1 MVRVRMKRILLA
13 LLALMPILS
22 SARAE
27 VIKYRLYLK
36 DKVGGSLCPLSQRSL
51 ERRERQGIA
60 VDSTDYSVSPV
71 YLQQLADSGYHIDAV
86 SRWLNTAVVSLPDS
100 AGLDAAR
107 LLALPFVDR
116 IETAATRLP
125 AGAPAVRKWA
135 ERTEET
141 RMAGAMATDDN
152 FRTPVLEV
160 NGQYLYEAGYWG
172 QGMLVAVLDGGF
184 LNADKHPQVGRK
196 VVGWHDLYHP
206 SDTAGV
212 SLFGV
217 QRHGAE
223 VLSVMSAD
231 SLSGVWGTAPEADYY
246 LIVTEYNDTE
256 SPFELD
262 QWVAGV
268 ELADSI
274 GCDLVNSSLG
284 YSRFD
289 DAALD
294 IGKSQLGTGAI
305 PSSAA
310 AEMAADKGM
319 IVVAAAGN
327 ERTGIWQTITSPAD
341 MPGVVSVGATDA
353 EGNVS
358 TFSSAGW
365 LSPFVKPNVSARG
378 TGAYVIMAE
387 TGLPGQ
393 ANGTSFAS
401 PFICGLMASLWS
413 AAPQS
418 TAKQIVR
425 AVYESAVNY
434 ATPDSLLGYGFPDFE
449 IACRKVLEQ
458 GGESDLEQVGIG
470 QDCRPRDDGETE
482 VCFDLLG
489 RRVADKGGKCHFLIQ
504 KGHKIKIIR

>member
-1 MVRVRMKRILLA
+1 MACAQVKRILLV
-13 LLALMPILS
+13 LLALMSILS

-36 DKVGGSLCPLSQRSL
+36 DKAGSGLCPLSQRSM

-71 YLQQLADSGYHIDAV
+71 YLRQLADSGYHVDAV

-116 IETAATRLP
+116 IEAAATRLP

-135 ERTEET
+135 GRTEET
-141 RMAGAMATDDN
+141 WLAEIMATDDN
-152 FRTPVLEV
+152 FRMPVLDV
-160 NGQYLYEAGYWG
+160 NGQYLYEAGYRG

-184 LNADKHPQVGRK
+184 LNADKHLQVGRN
-196 VVGWHDLYHP
+196 VVGWCDLYHP

-217 QRHGAE
+217 QSHGAE

-231 SLSGVWGTAPEADYY
+231 SISGVWGTAPEAEYY
-246 LIVTEYNDTE
+246 LIVTEFNDTE

-262 QWVAGV
+262 QWVVGV
-268 ELADSI
+268 EMADSI

-294 IGKSQLGTGAI
+294 IDKSQLGTGSI
-305 PSSAA
+305 LSSAA

-327 ERTGIWQTITSPAD
+327 ERARTWQTITSPAD

-353 EGNVS
+353 EGKVS

-365 LSPFVKPNVSARG
+365 LTPFVKPNVSARG
-378 TGAYVIMAE
+378 SGAYVIMAE

-393 ANGTSFAS
+393 VNGTSFSS

-425 AVYESAVNY
+425 AVCESAINY
-434 ATPDSLLGYGFPDFE
+434 ASPDSLLGYGFPDFE

-458 GGESDLEQVGIG
+458 SGESDLEQVGIG
-470 QDCRPRDDGETE
+470 QDCRPRDDEGAE

-489 RRVADKGGKCHFLIQ
+489 RRVVDKGVKCHFIIQ
-504 KGHKIKIIR
+504 KGYKIKIIR

>member
-1 MVRVRMKRILLA
+1 MS
-13 LLALMPILS
+13 ILS

-36 DKVGGSLCPLSQRSL
+36 DKAGSGLCPLSQRSM

-71 YLQQLADSGYHIDAV
+71 YLRQLADSGYHVDAV

-116 IETAATRLP
+116 IEAAATRLP

-135 ERTEET
+135 GRTEET
-141 RMAGAMATDDN
+141 WLAEIMATDDN
-152 FRTPVLEV
+152 FRMPVLDV
-160 NGQYLYEAGYWG
+160 NGQYLYEAGYRG

-184 LNADKHPQVGRK
+184 LNADKHLQVGRN
-196 VVGWHDLYHP
+196 VVGWCDLYHP

-217 QRHGAE
+217 QSHGAE

-231 SLSGVWGTAPEADYY
+231 SISGVWGTAPEAEYY
-246 LIVTEYNDTE
+246 LIVTEFNDTE

-262 QWVAGV
+262 QWVVGV
-268 ELADSI
+268 EMADSI

-294 IGKSQLGTGAI
+294 IDKSQLGTGSI
-305 PSSAA
+305 LSSAA

-327 ERTGIWQTITSPAD
+327 ERARTWQTITSPAD

-353 EGNVS
+353 EGKVS

-365 LSPFVKPNVSARG
+365 LTPFVKPNVSARG
-378 TGAYVIMAE
+378 SGAYVIMAE

-393 ANGTSFAS
+393 VNGTSFSS

-425 AVYESAVNY
+425 AVCESAINY
-434 ATPDSLLGYGFPDFE
+434 ASPDSLLGYGFPDFE

-458 GGESDLEQVGIG
+458 SGESDLEQVGIG
-470 QDCRPRDDGETE
+470 QDCRPRDDEGAE

-489 RRVADKGGKCHFLIQ
+489 RRVVDKGVKCHFIIQ
-504 KGHKIKIIR
+504 KGYKIKIIR